1 MKKDYDWFR
10 KINKFANRYN
20 WLDQLGVFFAE
31 YSGFIM
37 IIYLIFLIWKDQL
50 GEDIF
55 FKAIA
60 LSFFAR
66 FILLKIVRRFVIRAR
81 PFTDHNVNLLIKR
94 LKDLSF
100 PSGHSTF
107 FFTLSF
113 VIWFYNQ
120 EVGSWMLLNS
130 FFIGLSRIFV
140 GVHYPL
146 DILGGSF
153 LGYLVAFLYNKF
165 WP

>member
-1 MKKDYDWFR
+1 MKKDYDWFK
-10 KINKFANRYN
+10 KINELAHQNN
-20 WLDQLGVFFAE
+20 WLDRLGVFFAE

-37 IIYLIFLIWKDQL
+37 VIYLVFLLWKNELDQDL
-50 GEDIF
+50 F
-55 FKAIA
+55 FRAIA
-60 LSFFAR
+60 LSFFSRFVLLKVIRR
-66 FILLKIVRRFVIRAR
+66 FIVRSR
-81 PFTDHNVNLLIKR
+81 PFTDHSVNLLIRR
-94 LKDLSF
+94 LTDQSF

-120 EVGSWMLLNS
+120 ELGSWMLLNS
-130 FFIGLSRIFV
+130 FLIGLSRIFV

-153 LGYLVAFLYNKF
+153 LGYLVAFINKKF
-165 WP
+165 W

>member
-1 MKKDYDWFR
+1 MKKDYDLFK

-31 YSGFIM
+31 YSGFVM
-37 IIYLIFLIWKDQL
+37 ILVMIFLLWKDQL
-50 GEDIF
+50 KQDVF
-55 FKAIA
+55 FRAVA
-60 LSFFAR
+60 LAFFAR
-66 FILLKIVRRFVIRAR
+66 FVLLKVIRKFIVRSR
-81 PFTDHNVNLLIKR
+81 PFTDHKVNLLIKR

-113 VIWFYNQ
+113 VVWYYNQ
-120 EVGSWMLLNS
+120 DVGSWMLLNS
-130 FFIGLSRIFV
+130 FLIGISRIFV

-153 LGYLVAFLYNKF
+153 LGYLVAFLNNKF
-165 WP
+165 F

>member
-1 MKKDYDWFR
+1 MKKDYDLFK

-20 WLDQLGVFFAE
+20 WLDYIGIFFAE
-31 YSGFIM
+31 YSGFVM
-37 IIYLIFLIWKDQL
+37 IFYLIFLIWKDNFTPDL
-50 GEDIF
+50 F
-55 FKAIA
+55 FKAMA
-60 LSFFAR
+60 LAFFTR
-66 FILLKIVRRFVIRAR
+66 FILLKIIRKFIIRNR

-94 LKDLSF
+94 LTDLSF

-113 VIWFYNQ
+113 VVWFNNS

-130 FFIGLSRIFV
+130 FLIGLSRIFV

-153 LGYLVAFLYNKF
+153 LAYLVAFIENRLF
-165 WP
+165 